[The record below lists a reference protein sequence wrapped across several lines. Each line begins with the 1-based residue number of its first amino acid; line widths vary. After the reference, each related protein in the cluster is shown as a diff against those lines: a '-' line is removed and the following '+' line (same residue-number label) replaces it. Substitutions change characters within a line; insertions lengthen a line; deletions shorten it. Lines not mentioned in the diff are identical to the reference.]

1 MIFWDSSHHYI
12 FQWKIS
18 NTAASNSHF
27 SLLLPVSLLLLLWLD
42 FFLALAA
49 SAWDLLLCTCHW
61 TLSTLQ
67 ARHWPKVS
75 DFVARF
81 CTLCELKNLRPCENC
96 TRFSHGSRFFDL
108 RNVQKSV
115 TQIIYL
121 GPLPT
126 AGAYFNSRLP
136 DGLLGYCQPAHV
148 CSPKYI
154 NPPLLTFYSC
164 ATDVDPISQSS
175 VLANLFFPS
184 LYPVA
189 TADQCNSLINASA
202 FK

>member
-1 MIFWDSSHHYI
+1 MPFYADRGQHPRRPLTPS
-12 FQWKIS
+12 
-18 NTAASNSHF
+18 AA
-27 SLLLPVSLLLLLWLD
+27 
-42 FFLALAA
+42 AA
-49 SAWDLLLCTCHW
+49 EGHS
-61 TLSTLQ
+61 
-67 ARHWPKVS
+67 
-75 DFVARF
+75 
-81 CTLCELKNLRPCENC
+81 
-96 TRFSHGSRFFDL
+96 

-154 NPPLLTFYSC
+154 NPPLLTLYSC